1 MSAVGHKNN
10 LVTLFLQCPILDKNI
25 DQNLPFISYSNPVFS
40 LKKYPRPGIVLVPSY
55 VWHLIFIIILILY
68 YYYFIYP
75 QLVFP
80 VLLQSHTLLEKLHW
94 NNKYSMLSN
103 SSAYNKLSILR
114 KVPSKCLIIKKHF
127 FHFFFSSFFQE
138 CITLFLKLFV
148 VNFIVQN
155 GKNLYFIFSFC
166 IFC

>member
-10 LVTLFLQCPILDKNI
+10 LVTLFLQCPILDTNI

-40 LKKYPRPGIVLVPSY
+40 LKKYPRPGIVLVPSLCLAFKIY
-55 VWHLIFIIILILY
+55 Y

-138 CITLFLKLFV
+138 CITLFFKAICCQLYGLEREDR
-148 VNFIVQN
+148 
-155 GKNLYFIFSFC
+155 NLYFIFSFC